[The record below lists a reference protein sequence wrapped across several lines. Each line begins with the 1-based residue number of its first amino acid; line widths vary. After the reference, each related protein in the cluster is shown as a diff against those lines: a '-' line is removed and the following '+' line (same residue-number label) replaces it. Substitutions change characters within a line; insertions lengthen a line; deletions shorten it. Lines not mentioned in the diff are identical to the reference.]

1 MVFQYLIECFRQD
14 MAIVSWVLYNEQEV
28 EVVGLDLML
37 IVPLRD
43 NSHDFA
49 NAFNLLDQCNFAL
62 EVHHTTHG
70 NRMQEQN
77 LVNS

>member
-1 MVFQYLIECFRQD
+1 
-14 MAIVSWVLYNEQEV
+14 MAIVSWVLDNEQEV

-37 IVPLRD
+37 IVSLRD
-43 NSHDFA
+43 NSHDFSYP
-49 NAFNLLDQCNFAL
+49 FDLLNQRNFAL